1 MTEDEVPL
9 VDKIDALKRVASYRP
24 VFTVFIIFFSTA
36 AALFEAIGLTFLL
49 PIIEVAQRG
58 EAAAQEVDGVVGVF
72 LTVYDFLGVPFT
84 LEYMLVGVALVMVIR
99 YTSSFA
105 ATWITAKLRLE
116 YEGHLKNEAFTKSI
130 NAETQY
136 YDREGSDDILNAVI
150 TQTRFAGTVIR
161 RILGLFQNSLLAI
174 MYLIIAVI
182 IAPVLTLLAVISLG
196 GITYLIRNVIEP
208 GYTVGD
214 RVAEANER
222 IQASVQAG
230 TQGIRDVKLFGMQPE
245 VVSGFKTHLKQYVG
259 SNINLRRNEAAIRNF
274 YELTVAVML
283 FILIYAAVAVLSLS
297 LGALGV
303 FLFAIF
309 RLAPRVS
316 TLNSQFYKIE
326 GELPHLV
333 RTHWF
338 IDELIRNQ
346 EQGEPS
352 KPAPNYIQSIVF
364 DDVFFS
370 YEAADEQV
378 LDGISFEVDGGEF
391 VGFVGQSGAGKSTI
405 VSLLA
410 RMYEPDSG
418 GITASGT
425 SIDEYDLREW
435 REQIAMVRQ
444 KPHIFNET
452 LRFNLTIG
460 NRDATNAE
468 IKRVAEI
475 AKVTEFLDDLPEGY
489 DSQLGDEGIQLSG
502 GQRQR
507 VALAR
512 ALLTDAEILVL
523 DEATSDL
530 DSNLENEVQKAVESM
545 EREYTIFAIA
555 HRLSTVQNADRIYT
569 VENGWI
575 TEKGT
580 HKELMNNDGIYA
592 KLYSVQS

>member
-161 RILGLFQNSLLAI
+161 RILGFFQNSLLAI

-208 GYTVGD
+208 GYTVGN

-259 SNINLRRNEAAIRNF
+259 SNINLRRNEAAIRDF

-364 DDVFFS
+364 DDVSFS

-444 KPHIFNET
+444 KPHIFNDT

-460 NRDATNAE
+460 NREATDGE
-468 IKRVAEI
+468 IERVAKI
-475 AKVTEFLDDLPEGY
+475 AKVTEFLDDLPNGY
-489 DSQLGDEGIQLSG
+489 DSQLGDEGVQLSG

-512 ALLTDAEILVL
+512 ALLTDTEILVL

-555 HRLSTVQNADRIYT
+555 HRLSTVQNADQIYT
-569 VENGWI
+569 VENGQI
-575 TEKGT
+575 TEKGN
-580 HKELMNNDGIYA
+580 HEELLNKNGKYA
-592 KLYSVQS
+592 ELYTIQS